1 MPQMIQTN
9 TSERKEIKIPEI
21 NYTNNRHKDSQQKM
35 NNLNLGKTNSIE
47 KKLSDVKIKKEK
59 NIIGVETTFKV
70 ILPQKKTK
78 TKKKKKK

>member
-21 NYTNNRHKDSQQKM
+21 NYTKNRHKDSQQKI

-70 ILPQKKTK
+70 ILPQKK
-78 TKKKKKK
+78 KKKKKQKK